1 MLFNSWADVAHIF
14 IVGIGSYVGLVALL
28 RITGKRTL
36 SKMNAFD
43 FVITV
48 ALGSTLASAVLS
60 KDVSLIESL
69 LAFALL
75 IGLQFVVTWI
85 AVRSKRWH
93 HLITAEPTLLYYDGE
108 FYEEQM
114 FERRIPKEGIRARLR
129 EEGLMNLASV
139 QAIVLETD
147 GQISII
153 YESNEQVD
161 NDFAI
166 RTIHNYPE
174 NNKEMRLD
182 V

>member
-1 MLFNSWADVAHIF
+1 MLFNSWVDVAHIF
-14 IVGIGSYVGLVALL
+14 IVGIGSYLGLVAML

-60 KDVSLIESL
+60 KDVSLVESL
-69 LAFALL
+69 LAFVLL
-75 IGLQFVVTWI
+75 IGLQFIVTWI

-93 HLITAEPTLLYYDGE
+93 HLITSEPTLLYHDGE
-108 FYEEQM
+108 FYEEEM
-114 FERRIPKEGIRARLR
+114 LKRRIPQEGIRARLR

-139 QAIVLETD
+139 KAIVLETD
-147 GQISII
+147 GQVSII
-153 YESNEQVD
+153 YESSEQVD